1 MSSHPFKVKAVFE
14 YNSGIDEDLNFSEGQ
29 IITVTED
36 DEEDWYTGEYVDG
49 TGVKREG
56 LFPRNFVEKYE
67 PTAPPRPTRAPRLKK
82 DVEPSPVA
90 VSEPISQPP
99 AKREPPR
106 EQQREEIRER
116 SINATA
122 PQPAP
127 PVLETAP
134 SAAAPPTQSLPVTSP
149 PLPKPAPASKPSAP
163 PPVSEKPSG
172 GSFRDRIA
180 AFNKSAAPPP
190 APFKPGGLGSSGSS
204 FIKKPFVAP
213 PPSKDA
219 YIPPPRE
226 PAPQK
231 IYRREEDPEIAAK
244 EAENLG
250 NAERAGL
257 APTANEGDG
266 DDQPKPT
273 SLKERIALLQKQQME
288 QAARHADAAQKKEKS
303 KRPPK
308 KRTESHNMDDEQ
320 EEGEEA
326 PLERQDSYGTV
337 GKKSMES
344 GHDEP
349 SVSRA
354 VPTRKV
360 SKGPSAIPAMP
371 RESYGDGNDADM
383 SGAGDETE
391 EPEES
396 TGRDDSDERPKA
408 RATAHKPDVH
418 EDEEDDADNKEEA
431 AEEDEEEEEDVDPE
445 VRRKE
450 ELRARMAKMS
460 GGMGMMGMFGGGM
473 PMPGPALPTR
483 KKPSG
488 TTEKK
493 QSNEYAREDITLA
506 SGHAPPVPSI
516 PLPGLARM
524 KNSEETNKQLEAE
537 HEDEIQYG
545 SITETRPAYE
555 VPDVEDVTYAPSA
568 PPTRT
573 KSERPQG
580 MHTFICVSKSTML
593 TSRTTASN
601 RDSYAAPPI
610 PGGRPAPPPVPSECR
625 LISFT

>member
-14 YNSGIDEDLNFSEGQ
+14 YSSGIDEDLNFAEGQ

-36 DEEDWYTGEYVDG
+36 DEEDWYTGEYVDA

-56 LFPRNFVEKYE
+56 IFPRNFVEKYE
-67 PTAPPRPTRAPRLKK
+67 PTAPPRPTRAPRPKK
-82 DVEPSPVA
+82 DVEPPPVA
-90 VSEPISQPP
+90 ASEPISQPP
-99 AKREPPR
+99 VKMEPPQ
-106 EQQREEIRER
+106 EQQHEEIRER
-116 SINATA
+116 SINAVA

-127 PVLETAP
+127 PVLEPAQ

-149 PLPKPAPASKPSAP
+149 PLPKPAPASKLSGP
-163 PPVSEKPSG
+163 PPVSEKPSA

-190 APFKPGGLGSSGSS
+190 APFKPGGLGSGGSS

-244 EAENLG
+244 EAENME

-266 DDQPKPT
+266 EDQPKPT

-288 QAARHADAAQKKEKS
+288 QAARHADAVQKKEKP

-308 KRTESHNMDDEQ
+308 KRTESHNVDDEQ

-326 PLERQDSYGTV
+326 SLERQDSHGTV
-337 GKKSMES
+337 GKRSMDS
-344 GHDEP
+344 GREEP
-349 SVSRA
+349 SASRA
-354 VPTRKV
+354 VPTRKF
-360 SKGPSAIPAMP
+360 SKGPLAFPGMP

-396 TGRDDSDERPKA
+396 TGRDDSDERPKI
-408 RATAHKPDVH
+408 RAVAHKPDVH
-418 EDEEDDADNKEEA
+418 GDEEGDAHDADEA
-431 AEEDEEEEEDVDPE
+431 AEEEEEEEEEEIDPE

-473 PMPGPALPTR
+473 PMPSPALQTR

-488 TTEKK
+488 TSEKK
-493 QSNEYAREDITLA
+493 QSNEYAREDVTSP

-524 KNSEETNKQLEAE
+524 KSPEETNKQLEVE
-537 HEDEIQYG
+537 HEDEFQHG
-545 SITETRPAYE
+545 SITEARPAHE
-555 VPDVEDVTYAPSA
+555 APNVEDLTHALPA
-568 PPTRT
+568 PPTRA

-580 MHTFICVSKSTML
+580 MHNFICVSKTTML
-593 TSRTTASN
+593 TS
-601 RDSYAAPPI
+601 
-610 PGGRPAPPPVPSECR
+610 
-625 LISFT
+625 

>member
-1 MSSHPFKVKAVFE
+1 MSLQRRPGPRAHP
-14 YNSGIDEDLNFSEGQ
+14 GQ
-29 IITVTED
+29 RRMLSLL
-36 DEEDWYTGEYVDG
+36 WLHPNLSRNHQQ
-49 TGVKREG
+49 KRNR
-56 LFPRNFVEKYE
+56 PRNNSVKIYGN
-67 PTAPPRPTRAPRLKK
+67 RP
-82 DVEPSPVA
+82 
-90 VSEPISQPP
+90 
-99 AKREPPR
+99 
-106 EQQREEIRER
+106 
-116 SINATA
+116 
-122 PQPAP
+122 P

-134 SAAAPPTQSLPVTSP
+134 STAAPPTQSLPVTSP
-149 PLPKPAPASKPSAP
+149 PPPKPAPASKPSAP

-226 PAPQK
+226 PVPQK

-244 EAENLG
+244 EAENLE

-266 DDQPKPT
+266 EDQPKPT

-288 QAARHADAAQKKEKS
+288 QAARHADAAQKKEKT

-308 KRTESHNMDDEQ
+308 KRTESHNVDDEQ

-326 PLERQDSYGTV
+326 LLERQDNHGTV

-344 GHDEP
+344 GYEEP
-349 SVSRA
+349 SASRA

-360 SKGPSAIPAMP
+360 SKGPPAIPGMP

-396 TGRDDSDERPKA
+396 TGRDDSDERPRA
-408 RATAHKPDVH
+408 RAAAHKPDVH
-418 EDEEDDADNKEEA
+418 KDEEDDADDKEEA
-431 AEEDEEEEEDVDPE
+431 AEEEEEEEEEEEDIDPE

-493 QSNEYAREDITLA
+493 QSNEYAREDVTSP

-524 KNSEETNKQLEAE
+524 KSPEETNKQLEVE
-537 HEDEIQYG
+537 HEDEIQHG
-545 SITETRPAYE
+545 SITETGPAHE
-555 VPDVEDVTYAPSA
+555 VPDVEDVTHAPLA

-580 MHTFICVSKSTML
+580 MHGFIRVSKGTLL
-593 TSRTTASN
+593 TS
-601 RDSYAAPPI
+601 
-610 PGGRPAPPPVPSECR
+610 
-625 LISFT
+625 